1 MLSRYY
7 LCIAVTLSC
16 LLTGCA
22 TTVVPSNEY
31 LLMDQEAK
39 NTTSISSDLLNK
51 KQQVAQ
57 IQLLPIR
64 VADYL
69 AGNEMVLV
77 SKQGEVFRSQ
87 QNLWAEPLA
96 PQLSRITLQALIKRM
111 PNVEW
116 FGSQALVSS
125 SEHLSIDVDTFYG
138 DLNGMVHV
146 AGRWKL
152 ISSSGQVL
160 VSKEF
165 VAQGRLPKS
174 GYPAL
179 VQTLGKVWFHKVI
192 DPMVKTFSAV
202 DKGAVVEKNNT
213 EK

>member
-7 LCIAVTLSC
+7 LCVAVALSC

-22 TTVVPSNEY
+22 TAVVPSNEY
-31 LLMDQEAK
+31 LLMDHDGEA
-39 NTTSISSDLLNK
+39 TTSMSSDSFSKKQPDK
-51 KQQVAQ
+51 KQQVVQ

-87 QNLWAEPLA
+87 QNLWAEPLG
-96 PQLSRITLQALIKRM
+96 PQLSRLTLQALIKRM
-111 PNVEW
+111 PNIEW
-116 FGSQALVSS
+116 FGPQDLVSS
-125 SEHLSIDVDTFYG
+125 SERLSIDVDSFYG
-138 DLNGMVHV
+138 DLNGEVHV
-146 AGRWKL
+146 AGRWRL
-152 ISSSGQVL
+152 ISSSGQIL
-160 VSKEF
+160 ISKEF

-179 VQTLGKVWFHKVI
+179 VQTLGKVWFQKVI
-192 DPMVKTFSAV
+192 DPMVKTLEVA
-202 DKGAVVEKNNT
+202 D
-213 EK
+213 